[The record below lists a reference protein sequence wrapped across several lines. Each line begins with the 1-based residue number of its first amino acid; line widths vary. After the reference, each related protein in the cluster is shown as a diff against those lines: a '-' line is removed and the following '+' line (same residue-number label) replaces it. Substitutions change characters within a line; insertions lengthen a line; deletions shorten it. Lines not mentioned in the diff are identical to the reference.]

1 MTHLKCF
8 DYLFG
13 LTCKPPPQKK
23 IIYWLHIDQCKSKIG
38 SYSLSTKVMEAV
50 TDAGMTQIDE
60 TVVMT
65 TIAAGDS
72 ATDQELAPPA
82 PPKKR
87 LVETDIEVRRA

>member
-1 MTHLKCF
+1 
-8 DYLFG
+8 
-13 LTCKPPPQKK
+13 
-23 IIYWLHIDQCKSKIG
+23 
-38 SYSLSTKVMEAV
+38 MEAV